1 MSTVGLMDSPR
12 PAGRR
17 YVRHLGTVLIVVGL
31 ALLVWSFVVW
41 RWSDPFTSLY
51 TTWEQRRLDD
61 QLSQLMRDRPQPP
74 SPTSADGKPLPEV
87 AVIREEAGQF
97 RASAKPGTAIGRLL
111 VPRLGVDMV
120 MVEGTDTASLRKG
133 PGRDERTFMPGEGKL
148 VYIAGHRTTY
158 SAPFAHIERLEPG
171 DRVTVDMPYGTF
183 SYSVS
188 RHRIVDDQ
196 DLSVLRS
203 GPGEEIVLQACHP
216 RFFATERYVVWATPI
231 RPAHF
236 HHRLY
241 ALPKPT
247 DTAGVDS

>member
-1 MSTVGLMDSPR
+1 MDAPR

-17 YVRHLGTVLIVVGL
+17 YVRHLGTLLIVVGL

-61 QLSQLMRDRPQPP
+61 QLAQLMRDRPQPP
-74 SPTSADGKPLPEV
+74 SPTSADGKSLPEV
-87 AVIREEAGQF
+87 AVIRDEAGAF
-97 RASAKPGTAIGRLL
+97 RTSAQPGTAIGRLL
-111 VPRLGVDMV
+111 VPRLGLDMV

-158 SAPFAHIERLEPG
+158 SAPFAHIERLKPG

-183 SYSVS
+183 AYAVS

-216 RFFATERYVVWATPI
+216 RFFATERYVVWAEPI
-231 RPAHF
+231 RPVRF

-241 ALPKPT
+241 ALPKGGTP
-247 DTAGVDS
+247 AAQARS